1 MDWYANDIIEV
12 KTRER
17 VRGGWKEVVRQE
29 MTVKEARELRAKLA
43 GRTFHNTKPGDLIF
57 LGVTGYHPEV

>member
-29 MTVKEARELRAKLA
+29 MTVKEARELRARSRLK
-43 GRTFHNTKPGDLIF
+43 
-57 LGVTGYHPEV
+57 